1 MSVCVCA
8 RARARVRARGG
19 WGGRASMCDCAC
31 MCGRE
36 CTVAYLYVD
45 ARDGLWAIDGTRH
58 WRRYSKSERLD
69 NTHAHARAH
78 THAQRDP
85 DRQSCTQVF
94 KVRET
99 AERELQVA
107 HDRIRAL
114 ERALNDARQVEA
126 RVLRAPARESVCLF
140 GAVGE
145 ERARHCR

>member
-1 MSVCVCA
+1 M
-8 RARARVRARGG
+8 
-19 WGGRASMCDCAC
+19 
-31 MCGRE
+31 
-36 CTVAYLYVD
+36 
-45 ARDGLWAIDGTRH
+45 
-58 WRRYSKSERLD
+58 
-69 NTHAHARAH
+69 
-78 THAQRDP
+78 
-85 DRQSCTQVF
+85 
-94 KVRET
+94 RET